1 MDTTTI
7 DTDALLASDPDFA
20 AVCDERRDEA
30 IAHMEAATGLDVAA
44 AYRLHARTVVAT
56 CAGIVGRRD
65 AEDVAQVAWL
75 KAHRARA
82 SYSPAMGSVATW
94 LRSIARNVALDY
106 LRAARR
112 RPEDLDDRSDAH
124 TADALDV
131 GAAIDTARRVASARA
146 ALASLPAQQR
156 EAVTSL
162 YLDGHD
168 HNEAAALAGCEPG
181 ALRVRAHR
189 GVAALRSALA

>member
-7 DTDALLASDPDFA
+7 DALLANDPDFA
-20 AVCDERRDEA
+20 AICDARRDAA
-30 IAHMEAATGLDVAA
+30 IAHMEAATGLDIAA
-44 AYRLHARTVVAT
+44 AYRAHARTVVAV
-56 CAGIVGRRD
+56 CASIVGRGD

-75 KAHRARA
+75 KAHRARG
-82 SYSPAMGSVATW
+82 SYSPEMGSIPTW
-94 LRSIARNVALDY
+94 LRSIARNVALDH
-106 LRAARR
+106 LRHARR

-124 TADALDV
+124 TAEALDV

-146 ALASLPAQQR
+146 AMATLPAAQR

-168 HNEAAALAGCEPG
+168 HHTAAAIAGCEPG
-181 ALRVRAHR
+181 AMRVRAHR

>member
-1 MDTTTI
+1 MDTTI
-7 DTDALLASDPDFA
+7 DTDALLANDPDFA
-20 AVCDERRDEA
+20 AVCDARRDAA
-30 IAHMEAATGLDVAA
+30 IEHMEAATGLDIAA
-44 AYRLHARTVVAT
+44 AYRAHARTVVAT

-94 LRSIARNVALDY
+94 LRSIARNVSLDH
-106 LRAARR
+106 LRNARR

-124 TADALDV
+124 TADAVDV
-131 GAAIDTARRVASARA
+131 GAAIDTARRVATARA
-146 ALASLPAQQR
+146 ALAALPAPQR
-156 EAVTSL
+156 EAVTL
-162 YLDGHD
+162 MHLDGHD
-168 HNEAAALAGCEPG
+168 HHTAAALAGCEPG

>member
-1 MDTTTI
+1 MEHL

-20 AVCDERRDEA
+20 AVCDARRDAA
-30 IAHMEAATGLDVAA
+30 IEHMEAHAGLDIAA
-44 AYRLHARTVVAT
+44 AYRAHARTVAQV
-56 CAGIVGRRD
+56 CAGIVGRGD

-75 KAHRARA
+75 LAHRSRA
-82 SYSPAMGSVATW
+82 SYNPAVATVATW
-94 LRSIARNVALDY
+94 LRSIARNASLDH
-106 LRAARR
+106 LRRARR

-131 GAAIDTARRVASARA
+131 GAAIDTARIVASARA
-146 ALASLPAQQR
+146 ALSSLPDAQR
-156 EAVTSL
+156 EAVTSM

-168 HNEAAALAGCEPG
+168 HHTAAALAGCEPG

>member
-1 MDTTTI
+1 MN
-7 DTDALLASDPDFA
+7 DTDALLAADPDFA
-20 AVCDERRDEA
+20 AVCDARRDAA
-30 IAHMEAATGLDVAA
+30 IAHAEAATGLDIDA
-44 AYRLHARTVVAT
+44 AYRTHARTVVAT
-56 CAGIVGRRD
+56 CAAIVGRSD

-82 SYSPAMGSVATW
+82 SYSPAMGSAATW
-94 LRSIARNVALDY
+94 LRSIARNVALDH

-168 HNEAAALAGCEPG
+168 HNEAATLAGCEPG
-181 ALRVRAHR
+181 TLRVRAHR
-189 GVAALRSALA
+189 GVAALRNALA

>member
-7 DTDALLASDPDFA
+7 DALLANDPDFA
-20 AVCDERRDEA
+20 AVCDARRDAA

-65 AEDVAQVAWL
+65 AQDVAQVVWL

-94 LRSIARNVALDY
+94 LRSIARNVSLDH
-106 LRAARR
+106 LRNARR

-124 TADALDV
+124 VSDALDV
-131 GAAIDTARRVASARA
+131 IAAIDTSRRAATARA
-146 ALASLPAQQR
+146 ALASLPAPQR

-162 YLDGHD
+162 YLDGND
-168 HNEAAALAGCEPG
+168 HHTAAALAGCEPG

>member
-1 MDTTTI
+1 MDTTN
-7 DTDALLASDPDFA
+7 TDAILAADPDFA
-20 AVCDERRDEA
+20 AVCDARRDAA

-44 AYRLHARTVVAT
+44 AYRLHARTVVAV
-56 CAGIVGRRD
+56 CASIVGRGD

-82 SYSPAMGSVATW
+82 SYSEAMGSVETW
-94 LRSIARNVALDY
+94 LRSIARNEAIDHY
-106 LRAARR
+106 RR
-112 RPEDLDDRSDAH
+112 SRCRPEDLDDRSDAH

-146 ALASLPAQQR
+146 ALATLPAAQR

-168 HNEAAALAGCEPG
+168 HHTAAALAGCEPG

>member
-1 MDTTTI
+1 MEHLDA
-7 DTDALLASDPDFA
+7 DALLASDPDFA
-20 AVCDERRDEA
+20 AICDARRDAA
-30 IAHMEAATGLDVAA
+30 IEHMEAATGLDIAA
-44 AYRLHARTVVAT
+44 AYRAHARTVAQV
-56 CAGIVGRRD
+56 CAGIVGRGD

-94 LRSIARNVALDY
+94 LRSIARNVALDH
-106 LRAARR
+106 LRSARR

-124 TADALDV
+124 TSDALDV
-131 GAAIDTARRVASARA
+131 GAAIDTARKVASARA
-146 ALASLPAQQR
+146 ALATLPDAQR
-156 EAVTSL
+156 EAVTSM

-168 HNEAAALAGCEPG
+168 HHTAAAMAGCEPG
-181 ALRVRAHR
+181 AMRVRAHR

>member
-1 MDTTTI
+1 MEHL
-7 DTDALLASDPDFA
+7 DADAILSADPDFA
-20 AVCDERRDEA
+20 TICDARRDDA
-30 IAHMEAATGLDVAA
+30 IAHMEAATGLDIAA
-44 AYRLHARTVVAT
+44 AYRAHARTVAQV
-56 CAGIVGRRD
+56 CAGIVGRGD

-94 LRSIARNVALDY
+94 LRSIARNVALDH
-106 LRAARR
+106 LRSARR

-124 TADALDV
+124 TSDALDV
-131 GAAIDTARRVASARA
+131 GAAIDTARRVASART
-146 ALASLPAQQR
+146 ALASLPDAQR
-156 EAVTSL
+156 EAVTSM

-168 HNEAAALAGCEPG
+168 HHTAAALAGCEPG

>member
-1 MDTTTI
+1 MDTSTI

-20 AVCDERRDEA
+20 AVCDARRDDA
-30 IAHMEAATGLDVAA
+30 IAHMEAHAGLDIAA
-44 AYRLHARTVVAT
+44 AYREHHRTVVSVCT
-56 CAGIVGRRD
+56 GIVGRGD

-75 KAHRARA
+75 LAHRSRA
-82 SYSPAMGSVATW
+82 SYNPALATVATW
-94 LRSIARNVALDY
+94 LRSIARNAALDH
-106 LRAARR
+106 LRRARR

-124 TADALDV
+124 TSDAIDV

-146 ALASLPAQQR
+146 ALATLPAAQR

-168 HNEAAALAGCEPG
+168 HHTAAALAGCEPG
-181 ALRVRAHR
+181 AMRVRAHR
-189 GVAALRSALA
+189 GVAALRSALV

>member
-1 MDTTTI
+1 MEHL
-7 DTDALLASDPDFA
+7 DADAILASDPDFDA
-20 AVCDERRDEA
+20 ICDARRDEA
-30 IAHMEAATGLDVAA
+30 IAHMEAATGLDIAA
-44 AYRLHARTVVAT
+44 AYRAHARTVVMT
-56 CAGIVGRRD
+56 CASIVGRGD

-94 LRSIARNVALDY
+94 LRSIARNVALDH
-106 LRAARR
+106 LRSARR

-124 TADALDV
+124 TSDALDV
-131 GAAIDTARRVASARA
+131 GAAIDTARRVASART
-146 ALASLPAQQR
+146 ALASLPDAQR
-156 EAVTSL
+156 EAVTSM

-168 HNEAAALAGCEPG
+168 HHTAAALAGCEPG
-181 ALRVRAHR
+181 AMRVRAHR

>member
-1 MDTTTI
+1 MEHL
-7 DTDALLASDPDFA
+7 DADAILASDPDFDA
-20 AVCDERRDEA
+20 ICDARRDEA
-30 IAHMEAATGLDVAA
+30 IAHMEAATGLDIAA
-44 AYRLHARTVVAT
+44 AYRAHARTVVMT
-56 CAGIVGRRD
+56 CASIVGRGD

-94 LRSIARNVALDY
+94 LRSIARNVALDH
-106 LRAARR
+106 LRSARR

-124 TADALDV
+124 TSDALDV
-131 GAAIDTARRVASARA
+131 GAAIDTARRVASART
-146 ALASLPAQQR
+146 ALASLPDAQR
-156 EAVTSL
+156 EAVTSM

-168 HNEAAALAGCEPG
+168 HHTAAALAGCEPG

>member
-1 MDTTTI
+1 MEHL
-7 DTDALLASDPDFA
+7 DADAILSADPDFA
-20 AVCDERRDEA
+20 TICDARRDDA
-30 IAHMEAATGLDVAA
+30 IEHMEAHAGLDIAA
-44 AYRLHARTVVAT
+44 AYRAYARTVAQT
-56 CAGIVGRRD
+56 CAGIVGRGD

-82 SYSPAMGSVATW
+82 SSSPAMGSVATW
-94 LRSIARNVALDY
+94 LRSIARNVALDH
-106 LRAARR
+106 LRSARR

-124 TADALDV
+124 TSDALDV
-131 GAAIDTARRVASARA
+131 GAAIDTARKVASARA
-146 ALASLPAQQR
+146 ALATLPDAQR
-156 EAVTSL
+156 DAVTSM

-168 HNEAAALAGCEPG
+168 HHTAAALAGCEPG

>member
-1 MDTTTI
+1 MEHLDA
-7 DTDALLASDPDFA
+7 DALLASDPDFA
-20 AVCDERRDEA
+20 AICDARRDAA
-30 IAHMEAATGLDVAA
+30 IEHMEAATGLDIAA
-44 AYRLHARTVVAT
+44 AYRAHARTVAQV
-56 CAGIVGRRD
+56 CAGIVGRGD

-94 LRSIARNVALDY
+94 LRSIARNVALDH
-106 LRAARR
+106 LRSARR

-124 TADALDV
+124 TSDALDV
-131 GAAIDTARRVASARA
+131 GAAIDTARRVASART
-146 ALASLPAQQR
+146 ALASLPDAQR
-156 EAVTSL
+156 EAVTSM

-168 HNEAAALAGCEPG
+168 HHTAAAMAGCEPG
-181 ALRVRAHR
+181 AMRVRAHR

>member
-1 MDTTTI
+1 MDTSI

-20 AVCDERRDEA
+20 AVCDARRDDA
-30 IAHMEAATGLDVAA
+30 IAHIEAHAGLDIGG
-44 AYRLHARTVVAT
+44 AYRAHHRTVVAV

-82 SYSPAMGSVATW
+82 SYSPEMGSVATW
-94 LRSIARNVALDY
+94 LRSIARNVALDH
-106 LRAARR
+106 LRHAQRR
-112 RPEDLDDRSDAH
+112 REDCDERIDAH
-124 TADALDV
+124 AVDALDV
-131 GAAIDTARRVASARA
+131 GAAIDTARKVASARA
-146 ALASLPAQQR
+146 ALATLPAAQR

-168 HNEAAALAGCEPG
+168 HHTAAALAGCEPG
-181 ALRVRAHR
+181 AMRVRAHR

>member
-1 MDTTTI
+1 MEHL
-7 DTDALLASDPDFA
+7 DADAILASDPDFDA
-20 AVCDERRDEA
+20 ICDARRDEA
-30 IAHMEAATGLDVAA
+30 IAHMEAATGLDIAA
-44 AYRLHARTVVAT
+44 AYRAHARTVVMT
-56 CAGIVGRRD
+56 CASIVGRGD

-75 KAHRARA
+75 KAHRVRA

-94 LRSIARNVALDY
+94 LRSIARNVALDH
-106 LRAARR
+106 LRSARR

-146 ALASLPAQQR
+146 ALATLPDAQR
-156 EAVTSL
+156 EAVTSM

-168 HNEAAALAGCEPG
+168 HHTAAAMAGCEPG
-181 ALRVRAHR
+181 AMRVRAHR

>member
-1 MDTTTI
+1 MEHLDA
-7 DTDALLASDPDFA
+7 DALLASDPDFA
-20 AVCDERRDEA
+20 AVCDARRDASIE
-30 IAHMEAATGLDVAA
+30 HMESHAGLDIAA
-44 AYRLHARTVVAT
+44 AYRAYARTVAQT
-56 CAGIVGRRD
+56 CASIVGRGD

-82 SYSPAMGSVATW
+82 SNSPAMGSVATW
-94 LRSIARNVALDY
+94 LRSIARNVALDHI
-106 LRAARR
+106 RSARR

-124 TADALDV
+124 VADALDV
-131 GAAIDTARRVASARA
+131 GAAIDTARRVASART
-146 ALASLPAQQR
+146 ALATLPDAQR

-168 HNEAAALAGCEPG
+168 HHTAAALAGCEPG
-181 ALRVRAHR
+181 AMRVRAHR

>member
-1 MDTTTI
+1 MEHL
-7 DTDALLASDPDFA
+7 DADAILASDPDFDA
-20 AVCDERRDEA
+20 ICDARRDEA
-30 IAHMEAATGLDVAA
+30 IAHMEAATGLDIAA
-44 AYRLHARTVVAT
+44 AYRAHARTVVMT
-56 CAGIVGRRD
+56 CASIVGRGD

-94 LRSIARNVALDY
+94 LRSIARNVALDH
-106 LRAARR
+106 LRSARR

-131 GAAIDTARRVASARA
+131 GAAIDTARKVASARA
-146 ALASLPAQQR
+146 ALASLPDAQR

-168 HNEAAALAGCEPG
+168 HHTAAALAGCEPG
-181 ALRVRAHR
+181 AMRVRAHR

>member
-1 MDTTTI
+1 MEHL
-7 DTDALLASDPDFA
+7 DADAILSADPDFA
-20 AVCDERRDEA
+20 TICDARRDDA
-30 IAHMEAATGLDVAA
+30 IEHMEAHAGLDIAA
-44 AYRLHARTVVAT
+44 AYRAHARTVAQV
-56 CAGIVGRRD
+56 CAGIVGRGD

-94 LRSIARNVALDY
+94 LRSIARNVALDH
-106 LRAARR
+106 LRSARR

-131 GAAIDTARRVASARA
+131 GAAIDTARKVASARA
-146 ALASLPAQQR
+146 ALATLPDAQR
-156 EAVTSL
+156 EAVTSM

-168 HNEAAALAGCEPG
+168 HHTAAALAGCEPG
-181 ALRVRAHR
+181 AMRVRAHR

>member
-7 DTDALLASDPDFA
+7 DALLANDPDFA
-20 AVCDERRDEA
+20 AVCDARRDAA

-65 AEDVAQVAWL
+65 AQDAAQVAWL

-94 LRSIARNVALDY
+94 LRSIARNVSLDHI
-106 LRAARR
+106 RAARR

-124 TADALDV
+124 VSDSLDV
-131 GAAIDTARRVASARA
+131 AAAIDTARRVATARA
-146 ALASLPAQQR
+146 ALASLPAPQR

-162 YLDGHD
+162 YLDGND
-168 HNEAAALAGCEPG
+168 HHTAAALAGCEPG

-189 GVAALRSALA
+189 GVAALRSVLA

>member
-1 MDTTTI
+1 MEHL
-7 DTDALLASDPDFA
+7 DADAILASDPDFDA
-20 AVCDERRDEA
+20 ICDARRDEA
-30 IAHMEAATGLDVAA
+30 IAHMEAATGLDIAA
-44 AYRLHARTVVAT
+44 AYRAHARTVAQV
-56 CAGIVGRRD
+56 CAGIVGRGD

-94 LRSIARNVALDY
+94 LRSIARNVALDH
-106 LRAARR
+106 LRSARR

-124 TADALDV
+124 TSDALDV
-131 GAAIDTARRVASARA
+131 GAAIDTARKVASARA
-146 ALASLPAQQR
+146 ALATLPDAQR
-156 EAVTSL
+156 EAVTSM

-168 HNEAAALAGCEPG
+168 HHTAAALAGCEPG